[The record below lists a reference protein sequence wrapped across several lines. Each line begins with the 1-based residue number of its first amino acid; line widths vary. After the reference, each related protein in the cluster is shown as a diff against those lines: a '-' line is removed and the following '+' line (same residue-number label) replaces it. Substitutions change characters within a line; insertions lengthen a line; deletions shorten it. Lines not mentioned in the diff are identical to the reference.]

1 VSILPPLEDPES
13 SHELRESDPLEGP
26 VRAGDFP
33 DAVARIPW
41 SAGAMSTRVMRMLDA
56 AFGHPRGPGGRLGGA
71 IMARANAG
79 QEQWAVRAAGLA
91 PGQRVLVVG
100 HGPGV
105 GLALAAAAVRPG
117 GHVIGVDPSATMR
130 EMAVRR
136 CAAAIAEGLV
146 GLRAGGAE
154 NTGCAG
160 ESMEVVISVN
170 NVMLWDRP
178 AGFAESHRVLR
189 PGGLLVITV
198 HRHVL
203 GGPGER
209 LRTEAEAAGFAETR
223 LTERPRRL
231 NSPAV
236 QLLARR

>member
-1 VSILPPLEDPES
+1 
-13 SHELRESDPLEGP
+13 
-26 VRAGDFP
+26 
-33 DAVARIPW
+33 
-41 SAGAMSTRVMRMLDA
+41 
-56 AFGHPRGPGGRLGGA
+56 
-71 IMARANAG
+71 MARANAA
-79 QEQWAVRAAGLA
+79 QERWAVHAAGLA

-100 HGPGV
+100 PGPGV

-117 GHVIGVDPSATMR
+117 GHVVAVDPSATMR
-130 EMAVRR
+130 AMAARR

-146 GLRAGGAE
+146 DLRAGGAE
-154 NTGCAG
+154 DTGCTGASR
-160 ESMEVVISVN
+160 EAVISVN

-203 GGPGER
+203 GVPGER
-209 LRTEAEAAGFAETR
+209 LRAEAEAAGFAETR
-223 LTERPRRL
+223 LTERPRCL